1 MRPPLLRRAPS
12 PSLLPATEHKVS
24 PAPRPSSL
32 PILPSGPLYPGLF
45 DMRSSPTGGAGGSAD
60 PFAPVFV
67 PPHPGMSGG
76 LGGALSG
83 ASRSLSPTRLL
94 SLPADKPFGAK
105 PLGFWTKF
113 DVADWLEWLGLAE
126 HRARFLDH
134 EIDGS
139 HLPALTKEDYVD
151 LGVTRVGHRMNIDRA
166 LRFFLER

>member
-1 MRPPLLRRAPS
+1 
-12 PSLLPATEHKVS
+12 
-24 PAPRPSSL
+24 
-32 PILPSGPLYPGLF
+32 
-45 DMRSSPTGGAGGSAD
+45 
-60 PFAPVFV
+60 
-67 PPHPGMSGG
+67 MSGG

-94 SLPADKPFGAK
+94 SLPPDKPFGAK

-126 HRARFLDH
+126 HRAQFLDH

-166 LRFFLER
+166 LKFFLER